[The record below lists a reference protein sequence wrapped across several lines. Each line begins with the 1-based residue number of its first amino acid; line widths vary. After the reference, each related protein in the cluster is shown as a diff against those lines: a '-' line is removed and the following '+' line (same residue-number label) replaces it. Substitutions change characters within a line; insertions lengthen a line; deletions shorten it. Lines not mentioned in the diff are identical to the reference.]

1 MAIFPKF
8 KKTLVC
14 CLPFPHSLLLIL
26 FAFILPIFFCV
37 SCDFLSFDHVMLFVW
52 CFVFVSIPCYIP
64 FSASLLLWTLR
75 HFVDQDCYCKSENY
89 LFILENFSLQT
100 NSLLIP
106 QLIHRCSSVARW
118 QTILLKSK
126 WVHKVSE
133 FINFPP
139 TSQLEGVNSTQ
150 VCRKDIA
157 PLHINPGKEI
167 QLQVSF

>member
-1 MAIFPKF
+1 MFGVNFVRSSENCRPAELEKEHCLPLFKNKLMAIFPKF

-89 LFILENFSLQT
+89 LFILENFSL
-100 NSLLIP
+100 
-106 QLIHRCSSVARW
+106 
-118 QTILLKSK
+118 
-126 WVHKVSE
+126 
-133 FINFPP
+133 
-139 TSQLEGVNSTQ
+139 
-150 VCRKDIA
+150 
-157 PLHINPGKEI
+157 
-167 QLQVSF
+167 